1 MSASH
6 STEEIVSAISPRSM
20 QVIAIDGFQASG
32 KTTLAR
38 SLATHWNLQVI
49 SADDY
54 LNRNQGGFF
63 AHLKLEEL
71 SDALQKTTPCHPR
84 RIVCTPDTGSSE
96 AFA

>member
-6 STEEIVSAISPRSM
+6 SAEEVVVSAISPKSM

-71 SDALQKTTPCHPR
+71 SDALPVYYRQT
-84 RIVCTPDTGSSE
+84 IIN
-96 AFA
+96 